1 MCAVAL
7 IAACR
12 QRGGCAGGCCI
23 KATQGRACFKGHC
36 GGGETAETC
45 GRVQYN
51 LRGGILAVVKIHSS
65 RHVCFMLIG
74 IGIVVV
80 PLYFTTR
87 SIVF

>member
-7 IAACR
+7 IAAMPPKR
-12 QRGGCAGGCCI
+12 GCAGGCCI
-23 KATQGRACFKGHC
+23 KATQGRVSFKGHC

-45 GRVQYN
+45 GRGQYN

-65 RHVCFMLIG
+65 HHVCFML

>member
-1 MCAVAL
+1 M
-7 IAACR
+7 
-12 QRGGCAGGCCI
+12 
-23 KATQGRACFKGHC
+23 KATQGRSCFKGHC
-36 GGGETAETC
+36 GGGKTAETC
-45 GRVQYN
+45 GRGQYN

-74 IGIVVV
+74 IVVV